1 VALSDTWGNANSF
14 CNNTAINGVSGWRLP
29 TQFDLTELY
38 QSGAMNGQGWT
49 LGAIWSST
57 GLIGEHTTVNLLN
70 GNVVTVSDGTGAY
83 VTCTR

>member
-1 VALSDTWGNANSF
+1 
-14 CNNTAINGVSGWRLP
+14 
-29 TQFDLTELY
+29 
-38 QSGAMNGQGWT
+38 MNGQGWT